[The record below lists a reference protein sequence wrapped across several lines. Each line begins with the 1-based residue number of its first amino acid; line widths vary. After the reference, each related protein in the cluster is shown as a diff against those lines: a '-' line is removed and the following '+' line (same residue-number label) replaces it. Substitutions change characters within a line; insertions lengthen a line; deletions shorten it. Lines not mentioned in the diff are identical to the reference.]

1 LTDFKILDW
10 FNREAFLEQAM
21 EAGRVFAQLRA
32 WRRLMQSGMAQD
44 FSWTASA
51 RRYLELYQDI
61 AHRHKT
67 KI

>member
-1 LTDFKILDW
+1 
-10 FNREAFLEQAM
+10 M